1 MKCNTCES
9 NFWRKQ
15 SKSKFFP
22 SLEISKKIND
32 TLPTIPSTLPVKTL
46 LFSMSYHA
54 NHYLRTLPPPKKKQL
69 KPLPSPPYLNTNA
82 RGHSPRGKNHSIRD
96 LWLQENG
103 SPFRKS
109 IKERLDSACKTMP
122 PAGFLLIFSKRPE
135 MAANVTQFTGIPWTS
150 WTSRQSGPA
159 WYLAAALQHT
169 VWCRAPTTWVTMK
182 NVTQDSGWRTPN
194 LPLSCTSLCH
204 FVLLKS
210 TLLRQ
215 LVTWNPWRSNFS
227 ACSNAPAVSK
237 FSQGCSWR
245 VPPECSIFL
254 HGMYGAFSHALR
266 LYVAIWYMCIY
277 ILYISYHMNTYI
289 YICISIHVCQG
300 LNLNSLY
307 WGWLSHA

>member
-46 LFSMSYHA
+46 LFSVSYHA

-135 MAANVTQFTGIPWTS
+135 MAAMLPSSLASHEPVEPQGN
-150 WTSRQSGPA
+150 PA
-159 WYLAAALQHT
+159 LPGTWQLPCNIRCGAGHQQH
-169 VWCRAPTTWVTMK
+169 
-182 NVTQDSGWRTPN
+182 GWRWKTSPKTVDGG
-194 LPLSCTSLCH
+194 LPIYLFPAPVYATMFC
-204 FVLLKS
+204 
-210 TLLRQ
+210 
-215 LVTWNPWRSNFS
+215 WNPL
-227 ACSNAPAVSK
+227 C
-237 FSQGCSWR
+237 
-245 VPPECSIFL
+245 
-254 HGMYGAFSHALR
+254 
-266 LYVAIWYMCIY
+266 
-277 ILYISYHMNTYI
+277 
-289 YICISIHVCQG
+289 
-300 LNLNSLY
+300 
-307 WGWLSHA
+307 